1 MIAAMKDNIQILSWL
16 PLVQHL
22 KFYCWVLGVLCIF
35 WISILFQIWVLH
47 TFSPILWMIL
57 LTLLVVSF
65 DAQKFYSLVKSIC
78 LLFFCGLCLWYHI
91 QKIIAKSN
99 VMKLFSFMFSSKS
112 IRILALTFKSLVHFK
127 LIFVGKRL
135 R

>member
-1 MIAAMKDNIQILSWL
+1 MITLGPTFKILLLSFRSSL
-16 PLVQHL
+16 
-22 KFYCWVLGVLCIF
+22 Y
-35 WISILFQIWVLH
+35 ILDFNSFSDMNFA

-57 LTLLVVSF
+57 STLLVVSF
-65 DAQKFYSLVKSIC
+65 DAQKFYSWVKSIC

-91 QKIIAKSN
+91 QKTIAKSN
-99 VMKLFSFMFSSKS
+99 VMKLFSFILSSKS

>member
-1 MIAAMKDNIQILSWL
+1 MIAAMKDNIQTFSWL

-22 KFYCWVLGVLCIF
+22 NFYCWVLGVLCIF
-35 WISILFQIWVLH
+35 WISILFQIWVLQV
-47 TFSPILWMIL
+47 FSPFLWIIL

-65 DAQKFYSLVKSIC
+65 DAQKFYILGKSIC
-78 LLFFCGLCLWYHI
+78 LLFFCGLYLWYHI

-112 IRILALTFKSLVHFK
+112 IRVLALTFKSLIHFK

-135 R
+135 S